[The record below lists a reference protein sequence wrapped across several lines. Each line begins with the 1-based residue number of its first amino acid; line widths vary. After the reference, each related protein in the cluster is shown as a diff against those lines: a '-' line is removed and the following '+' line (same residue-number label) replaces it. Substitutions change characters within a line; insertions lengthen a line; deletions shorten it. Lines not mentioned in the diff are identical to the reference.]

1 MTASSDLRQTPG
13 STDLPPQPLQRRL
26 YRSRTN
32 RVFAG
37 VCGGVAEYF
46 GAEPTA
52 VRLLAVV
59 IALFTALVPMI
70 LLYLVAAIIVPE
82 QGAGEVSPGDPT
94 ARIAASRGQGRLVLG
109 VVFVGLG
116 VLALANELFRIDW
129 QLLWP
134 VGLILVGGGL
144 VLAAQRR

>member
-1 MTASSDLRQTPG
+1 MT
-13 STDLPPQPLQRRL
+13 
-26 YRSRTN
+26 SRTN

-46 GAEPTA
+46 GAEPIA

-82 QGAGEVSPGDPT
+82 HVVGEVSPGDPT
-94 ARIAASRGQGRLVLG
+94 VRITASPGRGRLVLG
-109 VVFVGLG
+109 VLLVGLG
-116 VLALANELFRIDW
+116 VLALVNELFRIDW
-129 QLLWP
+129 ALLWP

-144 VLAAQRR
+144 VFAAQRR

>member
-1 MTASSDLRQTPG
+1 MTASSGLSQTPG
-13 STDLPPQPLQRRL
+13 STEVPPQPLHRRL

-37 VCGGVAEYF
+37 VCGGVAEHF

-52 VRLLAVV
+52 VRLLAIV

-82 QGAGEVSPGDPT
+82 HVAVEVSPGDPT
-94 ARIAASRGQGRLVLG
+94 VRIAWSSGQGRLVLG
-109 VVFVGLG
+109 VFLVGLG
-116 VLALANELFRIDW
+116 VLALANQLFRIDW
-129 QLLWP
+129 ELLWP

-144 VLAAQRR
+144 VSAAQRR